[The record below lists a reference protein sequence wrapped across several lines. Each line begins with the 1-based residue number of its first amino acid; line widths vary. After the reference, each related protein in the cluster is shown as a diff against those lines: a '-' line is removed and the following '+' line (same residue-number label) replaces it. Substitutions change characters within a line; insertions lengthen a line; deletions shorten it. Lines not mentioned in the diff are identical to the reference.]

1 MGDAAHAESFRHEV
15 FNKPFTIRPRTEDR
29 PTPDNYRRFPE
40 GDRLPETMKVW
51 LVQRTDRT
59 YGGVVARAYGFA
71 DSPDA
76 EILVKGFN
84 QGKEYGAAAVSRHGN
99 FLQWG
104 YSASPSQMT
113 RPGRRLFL
121 NSIVYISRFNGKRPL
136 IRVRAD
142 DRTNALRL
150 AGVITRI
157 SGDKREFF
165 ERTFAAELW
174 DRYSRDPEGLTR
186 LYRENIEWVYYDKVF
201 RIDEQLKSLGLES
214 NRRPEVLD
222 ALVAML
228 ADPTRARLARDL
240 LARYTAGTFDTAEQW
255 QAWLAASRPRLY
267 FTDVGGYKFLV
278 APEGYELD

>member
-29 PTPDNYRRFPE
+29 PTPDNYRRFPD
-40 GDRLPETMKVW
+40 GDELPETMKVW
-51 LVQRTDRT
+51 LVQRTDKT

-121 NSIVYISRFNGKRPL
+121 NSIVYISRFNGKKPL

-142 DRTNALRL
+142 DRTNVLRL
-150 AGVITRI
+150 ANVITRI

-165 ERTFAAELW
+165 ERTFPAELW
-174 DRYSRDPEGLTR
+174 DQYGQDPAGLTA
-186 LYRENIEWVYYDKVF
+186 LYRENREFVYHDKVF
-201 RIDEQLKSLGLES
+201 RIDSQLKSLGLKS
-214 NRRPEVLD
+214 NRTLD
-222 ALVAML
+222 TLEALVAML
-228 ADPTRARLARDL
+228 ADTGKAAAARTL
-240 LARYTAGTFDTAEQW
+240 LTRYTAETFESAEQW
-255 QAWLAASRPRLY
+255 QTWLVESRPRIY
-267 FTDVGGYKFLV
+267 FTDTGGYKFLV
-278 APEGYELD
+278 APEGYNVD